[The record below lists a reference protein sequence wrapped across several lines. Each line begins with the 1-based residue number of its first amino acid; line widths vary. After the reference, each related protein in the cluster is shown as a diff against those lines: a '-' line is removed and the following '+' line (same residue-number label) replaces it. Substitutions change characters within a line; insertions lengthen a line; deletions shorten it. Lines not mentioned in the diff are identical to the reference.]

1 VFKTYKIVFQSGVFW
16 SVLMQ
21 WSEKSGSEFY
31 YCTGVNH
38 GMEWN
43 GMEWSGMEWK
53 LSLIIGCTCF
63 EIIKYLFSVVE
74 VCEL

>member
-1 VFKTYKIVFQSGVFW
+1 VKKVEVSFITALESTMEW
-16 SVLMQ
+16 S
-21 WSEKSGSEFY
+21 
-31 YCTGVNH
+31 

-63 EIIKYLFSVVE
+63 DIIKYLFSVVE